1 MACTQKERRE
11 SSGLARG
18 QVRATV
24 ERLREEPRDVRQD
37 GRQPDRC
44 HDENT
49 RL

>member
-11 SSGLARG
+11 SGGLARG

-24 ERLREEPRDVRQD
+24 EEPRDVRQD
-37 GRQPDRC
+37 VRRPDCGR
-44 HDENT
+44 DENT

>member
-11 SSGLARG
+11 SGGLARG

-37 GRQPDRC
+37 VRRPDCGR
-44 HDENT
+44 DENT